1 MPVVLIILGVVMV
14 LHGAGKL
21 TDGAC
26 ALARR
31 MGVPQIVVGLTVVAL
46 GTSMPE
52 FFVSLVSALKG
63 TPDLAVGN
71 VVGSNIF
78 NTMLTVGVAAAVSPI
93 VVSRSTVRK
102 DIPFGVVSA
111 IVFVLLCI
119 DGNVSRL
126 DGVVLF
132 AGFILFMA
140 YTLVVAR
147 KDAATGG
154 ETQSETTAQMSIF
167 KSLLFIFI
175 GLVELVI
182 GGDVFVVGATDV
194 ARYLGIGEGVIGLTI
209 VAGGTSL
216 PELATTLVAARKG
229 QAAIAI
235 GNVIGSNVFNILM
248 IAGVTSLVSPLHI
261 EGITMTDMSVM
272 LFGAVLLWFMSY
284 TKYTVERWEGIL
296 LTALFVAYLAWLIY
310 TLP

>member
-102 DIPFGVVSA
+102 DIPFGVISA

-119 DGNVSRL
+119 DGNVSRF
-126 DGVVLF
+126 DGLILF

-147 KDAATGG
+147 KDAAH
-154 ETQSETTAQMSIF
+154 EEEMQSDATAQMSVF
-167 KSLLFIFI
+167 KSLLFVFI
-175 GLVELVI
+175 GLAELVI

-248 IAGVTSLVSPLHI
+248 IAGVTSLITPLCI

-284 TKYTVERWEGIL
+284 TKYTIERWEGIL
-296 LTALFVAYLAWLIY
+296 LTALFVAYMVWLIY

>member
-1 MPVVLIILGVVMV
+1 MAVVFIILGAVMV

-78 NTMLTVGVAAAVSPI
+78 NTMLTVGMAAAVSPI
-93 VVSRSTVRK
+93 VVSRSTVKK
-102 DIPFGVVSA
+102 DIPFGIGAAV
-111 IVFVLLCI
+111 VFVLLCL
-119 DGNVSRL
+119 DGDVSRL
-126 DGVVLF
+126 DGLILF
-132 AGFILFMA
+132 AGFILFMV
-140 YTLVVAR
+140 YTLLMAG
-147 KDAATGG
+147 KGAAIDEETQG
-154 ETQSETTAQMSIF
+154 ETSSSVSIF
-167 KSLLFIFI
+167 KSLLFVFI
-175 GLVELVI
+175 GLAELVI
-182 GGDVFVVGATDV
+182 GGDIFVVGATDA

-216 PELATTLVAARKG
+216 PELATTLVAARKK

-248 IAGVTSLVSPLHI
+248 IAGVTSLISPLHI

-272 LFGAVLLWFMSY
+272 LFGAALLWFMSY

-296 LTALFVAYLAWLIY
+296 LVALFTAYMAWLVY

>member
-1 MPVVLIILGVVMV
+1 MV

-102 DIPFGVVSA
+102 DIPFGVASA
-111 IVFVLLCI
+111 VGFVVLCI

-126 DGVVLF
+126 DGLILF

-147 KDAATGG
+147 KDAAVDET
-154 ETQSETTAQMSIF
+154 TQSDTTAPMSVF
-167 KSLLFIFI
+167 KSLLFVFI
-175 GLVELVI
+175 GLVELII

-194 ARYLGIGEGVIGLTI
+194 ARYLGIGEGVIGLTV

-248 IAGVTSLVSPLHI
+248 IAGVTSLITPLCI

-272 LFGAVLLWFMSY
+272 LLGAVLLWFMSY

-296 LTALFVAYLAWLIY
+296 LTALFVAYMVWLIY

>member
-31 MGVPQIVVGLTVVAL
+31 MGVPRIVVGLTVVAL

-102 DIPFGVVSA
+102 DIPFGVISA

-119 DGNVSRL
+119 DGNVSRF
-126 DGVVLF
+126 DGLILF

-147 KDAATGG
+147 KDAAH
-154 ETQSETTAQMSIF
+154 EEEMQSDATAQMSVF
-167 KSLLFIFI
+167 KSLLFVFI
-175 GLVELVI
+175 GLAELVI

-248 IAGVTSLVSPLHI
+248 IAGVTSLITPLCI

-284 TKYTVERWEGIL
+284 TKYTIERWEGVL
-296 LTALFVAYLAWLIY
+296 LTTLFVAYMVWLIY